1 MVDRRPNFVTVISCP
16 KVYSGGSI
24 RWWNNF
30 DQSLYLLAVLTLFWS
45 VPDRQTDGWNCY
57 INIVRYINAESCFKI
72 LYIVV
77 TEGAYT
83 RPLFVYA
90 TATV

>member
-1 MVDRRPNFVTVISCP
+1 MDDRRPNFVTAIARIMGLSGAEIISTI
-16 KVYSGGSI
+16 SI
-24 RWWNNF
+24 IR
-30 DQSLYLLAVLTLFWS
+30 LAVLTLFWS